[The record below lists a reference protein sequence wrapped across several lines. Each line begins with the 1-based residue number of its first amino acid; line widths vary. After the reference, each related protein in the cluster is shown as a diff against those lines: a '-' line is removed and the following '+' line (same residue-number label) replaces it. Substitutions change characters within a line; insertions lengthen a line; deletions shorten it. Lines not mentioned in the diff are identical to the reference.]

1 VAGLTFHDLRGTAVT
16 LLAEAGCDVP
26 QIAAITGHTLRSASA
41 ILEKYLPRTRAQSAA
56 AMTKL
61 ENYLRTNLQ
70 TALQTIPPSFAKSE
84 SEGGADA

>member
-1 VAGLTFHDLRGTAVT
+1 MGLTFHDLRGTAVT

-41 ILEKYLPRTRAQSAA
+41 ILEKYMARTRAQGVA
-56 AMTKL
+56 AMAKL

-70 TALQTIPPSFAKSE
+70 TALQTVAG
-84 SEGGADA
+84 SEG